1 MLVQSVGSGTRKETC
16 KDCLCWK
23 QYTYGSGIKNQ
34 FQNSYPGVLSQLL
47 GEGYD
52 VRNFGISARVLLN
65 KGDHPY
71 MHEQKF
77 RDLLAFQPDIVT
89 IKLGTNDSNP
99 GIGVMEK
106 ILRRI

>member
-1 MLVQSVGSGTRKETC
+1 M
-16 KDCLCWK
+16 
-23 QYTYGSGIKNQ
+23 
-34 FQNSYPGVLSQLL
+34 

-89 IKLGTNDSNP
+89 IKLGTNDSKPWNWRY
-99 GIGVMEK
+99 GKDFKKDLTEMLD
-106 ILRRI
+106 ILQELPSKPISLSACSCRKTEFWY